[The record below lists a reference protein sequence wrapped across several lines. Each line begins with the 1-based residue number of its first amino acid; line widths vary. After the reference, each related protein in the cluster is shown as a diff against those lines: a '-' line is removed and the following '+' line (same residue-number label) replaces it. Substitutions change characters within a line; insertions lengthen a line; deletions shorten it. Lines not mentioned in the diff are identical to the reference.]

1 MDKGL
6 LLGFI
11 ANSVLPEN
19 KYKKLTTKFT
29 KGFNNGTAVYDTQKM
44 YEVLSKVEQLKPYL
58 KDLDEI
64 IYLVEHGRI
73 NEARSIIEGKQQDT
87 ARK

>member
-19 KYKKLTTKFT
+19 KYKKLTVKFT
-29 KGFNNGTAVYDTQKM
+29 NGFNNGTAIYDTQKM
-44 YEVLSKVEQLKPYL
+44 YEVLSRVE
-58 KDLDEI
+58 
-64 IYLVEHGRI
+64 
-73 NEARSIIEGKQQDT
+73 
-87 ARK
+87 